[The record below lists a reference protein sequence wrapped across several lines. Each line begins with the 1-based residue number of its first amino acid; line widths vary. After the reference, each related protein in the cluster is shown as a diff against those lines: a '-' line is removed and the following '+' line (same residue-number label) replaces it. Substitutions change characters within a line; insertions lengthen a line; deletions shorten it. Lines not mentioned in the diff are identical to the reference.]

1 MHRKNAEGTDGKE
14 LYDNAFLQLQLQECF
29 ELIQR
34 KDDTLKMQKREI
46 DTLYNRIKKYLHMQD
61 HLYKDFVKMEN
72 DQAKIVDELK
82 AATRSAEE
90 SANLEQVKVKK
101 LEALVL
107 SLEKGGSSEDAKT
120 RLVEL
125 TKQNSLL
132 EVNLIRMTR
141 KYQTLEE

>member
-1 MHRKNAEGTDGKE
+1 
-14 LYDNAFLQLQLQECF
+14 
-29 ELIQR
+29 
-34 KDDTLKMQKREI
+34 
-46 DTLYNRIKKYLHMQD
+46 MQD

-72 DQAKIVDELK
+72 DQAAIVDELK
-82 AATRSAEE
+82 AATRTAEE
-90 SANLEQVKVKK
+90 CANLEQIKVKK